1 MTQSEVLN
9 RTNQF
14 SLVLVEDDAE
24 IGSWINDKLKQLDNV
39 APFHWATN
47 ISDSMEILQD
57 HIPDVI
63 ILDLKLP
70 DGNGIEILRNI
81 RQKGLNVK
89 VIVFSINTGMKNVCL
104 RMGAHAFY
112 DKGSGSEDLIRD
124 LEKGTF

>member
-9 RTNQF
+9 GTNQF

-24 IGSWINDKLKQLDNV
+24 IGSWINEKLKQLDNV
-39 APFHWATN
+39 APFHWAT
-47 ISDSMEILQD
+47 SVSETMEILQD

-81 RQKGLNVK
+81 RQKGLKVK

-124 LEKGTF
+124 LENGSF

>member
-1 MTQSEVLN
+1 
-9 RTNQF
+9 
-14 SLVLVEDDAE
+14 LVEDDAE
-24 IGSWINDKLKQLDNV
+24 IGSWINEKLKQLDNV
-39 APFHWATN
+39 APFHWAT
-47 ISDSMEILQD
+47 SVSETMEILQD

-81 RQKGLNVK
+81 RQKGLKVK

-124 LEKGTF
+124 LENGSF